1 MKEKQLQVIGR
12 NALIDI
18 PGHAV
23 KVPAKVDTG
32 ADRSSIWASDIDISR
47 DGVLSFKLFGAGS
60 PFYSGEVI
68 TRTAFTVAVVRSSN
82 GEEQI
87 RYRVELP
94 IVIAGKQVRAHFYLA
109 DRSRNDLPILL
120 GRRTLNKKFVVDVSV
135 VEYKHPPRIGRGLRK
150 EFNKDPY
157 AFHQKYHLKNNNGNN

>member
-1 MKEKQLQVIGR
+1 MKDKQLQVIGR

-18 PGHAV
+18 PGHAA

-32 ADRSSIWASDIDISR
+32 ADRSAIWASNIDISR
-47 DGVLSFKLFGAGS
+47 DGVLSFELFGKGS
-60 PFYSGEVI
+60 PFYTGETI

-87 RYRVELP
+87 RYRIELP
-94 IVIAGKQVRAHFYLA
+94 IIISGKKLRAHFYLA
-109 DRSRNDLPILL
+109 DRSRNNLPILL

-135 VEYKHPPRIGRGLRK
+135 VEYKHPPRISRGLRR
-150 EFNKDPY
+150 EFNEDPY
-157 AFHQKYHLKNNNGNN
+157 AFHQKYHLNNNDNN